1 MKRLLGLML
10 VLGMVGCG
18 QEENAGN
25 AVDPSVFADKLAD
38 NVVDEVADEQLVT
51 KAVEGKEIS
60 SQSTADAVTLYILL
74 GVLLLGGLMVLGFA
88 LLLFNMPKPG
98 ELMNRAG
105 IAGVMLI
112 TLLVAALLVG
122 GFGIAIYNQSNNWDR
137 GVLIGLLAI
146 VTVLGVMAVI
156 IQQKLDRPT
165 VRTAETVSLMET
177 GARMEN
183 PEYQDAFAFC
193 KLQEN
198 CSALSHLSDGIR
210 RAKLAKTVL
219 PILIMALPLI
229 LVVAYVTLPLASL
242 LPIGIAVA
250 VAVFKGIRSGL
261 EIREQGKHCRELF
274 EELGGEE
281 ALGQCLKQFE
291 EAGGEHA
298 LLRVLEK
305 VMLEDTDKEAQL
317 TLTSDQITEA
327 LELRVGEWDYS
338 DGETLTGRWEET
350 GLAIEI
356 IGQESCEDNHYRQ
369 TVEYDPKTNHFV
381 DTLLPEDEDSVTRY
395 NHWDPE
401 TKTLTIRD
409 VASPDYGWTLAMRKT
424 STDSVSCIFCEIVN
438 EQVVSHETS
447 TGVRTPRTP

>member
-1 MKRLLGLML
+1 MKRLLGLLL
-10 VLGMVGCG
+10 VMGMVGCG

-25 AVDPSVFADKLAD
+25 AVDPSVFADNLGDKG
-38 NVVDEVADEQLVT
+38 ADEQLVT
-51 KAVEGKEIS
+51 KSVEGEENS
-60 SQSTADAVTLYILL
+60 SQPTANAAASYILL
-74 GVLLLGGLMVLGFA
+74 GVLLLGGLMVLGIA

-98 ELMNRAG
+98 EQMNRAG

-112 TLLVAALLVG
+112 MLLVVALLVG
-122 GFGIAIYNQSNNWDR
+122 GFGFAIYDQSNNWDR

-146 VTVLGVMAVI
+146 GTVLGVMAVI
-156 IQQKLDRPT
+156 VQQKLDRPT

-193 KLQEN
+193 KLQAN
-198 CSALSHLSDGIR
+198 CSELSVLSDGIR
-210 RAKLAKTVL
+210 RANLAKTVL
-219 PILIMALPLI
+219 PILMMALPLI
-229 LVVAYVTLPLASL
+229 LVVAYVTLPLVSL
-242 LPIGIAVA
+242 LPIGISVA
-250 VAVFKGIRSGL
+250 VAVYKGIRGGI
-261 EIREQGKHCRELF
+261 EMREKGKHCRELF

-281 ALGQCLKQFE
+281 ALGQCLKQFD

-298 LLRVLEK
+298 LLSVLEK
-305 VMLEDTDKEAQL
+305 MMLEDTDKEAQL

-356 IGQESCEDNHYRQ
+356 IGQDSYEDNHYRQ
-369 TVEYDPKTNHFV
+369 TVEYDPKTNQFV
-381 DTLLPEDEDSVTRY
+381 DTLIPEDEESETRY

-409 VASPDYGWTLAMRKT
+409 LASPDYGWTLAIRKT
-424 STDSVSCIFCEIVN
+424 GADSVSRIFCDIEN
-438 EQVVSHETS
+438 GHVVSHETS
-447 TGVRTPRTP
+447 TGVRTPNTP